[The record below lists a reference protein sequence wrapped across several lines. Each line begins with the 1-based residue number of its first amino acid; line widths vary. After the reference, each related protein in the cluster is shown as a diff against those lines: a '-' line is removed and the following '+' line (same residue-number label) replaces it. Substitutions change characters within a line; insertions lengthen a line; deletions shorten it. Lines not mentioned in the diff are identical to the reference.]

1 VLITL
6 KFFLVKLNHSD
17 ELILANTMNNDIL
30 SFYSESPNRSPGLGP
45 HERIS
50 SMSRYKQLEQILN
63 WRQKLS
69 NFAVAPFTLD
79 KKTWRTVEHYFQA
92 QKLKLVSPELAE
104 TFTVESGTY
113 LGTEGS
119 GLDARK
125 MRKAKFLSKELLT
138 IWDSEKDTVMVRA
151 WEAKFSQNAE
161 MKEVLLATGEA
172 ELCHSG
178 PRIPLQRFVGLETL
192 RTSLRSSFCL

>member
-1 VLITL
+1 M
-6 KFFLVKLNHSD
+6 S
-17 ELILANTMNNDIL
+17 NDIL
-30 SFYSESPNRSPGLGP
+30 SFYSGSPNRSPGLGP
-45 HERIS
+45 HEKIS
-50 SMSRYKQLEQILN
+50 SVSRYKQLEQIIN

-69 NFAVAPFTLD
+69 NFAVAPFKLD
-79 KKTWRTVEHYFQA
+79 GKTWRTVEHYFQA
-92 QKLKLVSPELAE
+92 QKLRLVDPELAE
-104 TFTVESGTY
+104 TFTVESGTP

-119 GLDARK
+119 GLDARN
-125 MRKAKFLSKELLT
+125 MRKAKVLSKEFLQ
-138 IWDSEKDTVMVRA
+138 IWDSQKDEVMVRA

-192 RTSLRSSFCL
+192 RTLLRT